1 MQKLIFSLLIML
13 SFSLLSACNGRIKSE
28 KIADTDSITSADS
41 LNALTD
47 TIRKSKVAADP
58 ADARF
63 IMQSVNGALT
73 ELALGKLAQ
82 QKGENKR
89 VKNFGALMIKDLTK
103 ANNKMTLLAQSKN
116 ITVPVAPF
124 ADDQKI
130 IDQLSQKS
138 GRAFDTA
145 YVDKM
150 ITDHRKFIP
159 LFENESRNSTDPDI
173 KKFASKTLAS
183 LKNHLDA
190 IMIIHDSM
198 K

>member
-47 TIRKSKVAADP
+47 TIRKSKVAVDP

-63 IMQSVNGALT
+63 MAQSVSAALT

-82 QKGENKR
+82 TKGENKR

-103 ANNKMTLLAQSKN
+103 ANNKMALLAKSKN
-116 ITVPVAPF
+116 ITIPTAPF

-130 IDQLSQKS
+130 IDLLSQKS
-138 GRAFDTA
+138 GREFDTA

-150 ITDHRKFIP
+150 IADHKKYIP
-159 LFENESRNSTDPDI
+159 LFENEKENSPDTDI
-173 KKFASKTLAS
+173 KKFASKTLPS

-190 IMIIHDSM
+190 IMIIHGSM
-198 K
+198 H